1 MKVLAIDTT
10 GQTASAA
17 ILENDVIIAEYSINY
32 KMTHSQTILPMID
45 EISQKIELDLSTVDY
60 IACSCGPG
68 SFTGLRIGAATVKG
82 LALGGNIKVVA
93 VPTLDALAYNIF
105 DTDAIICPIM
115 DARRQQV
122 YTAFYQWREN
132 EFCRLT
138 EYSALPIEEVM
149 QQAKNYQNKII
160 FLGDGVA
167 VHKQLLLKEKNFCFA
182 PSHCNLQRGASV
194 AALAVKL
201 IEKGEIIKGNEL
213 ELIYLRKPQAERE
226 REQKLKGE
234 ALC

>member
-1 MKVLAIDTT
+1 MKILAIDTT

-17 ILENDVIIAEYSINY
+17 LLENDVIVAEYSIHY

-45 EISQKIELDLSTVDY
+45 EINHKIELDLSTVDY

-68 SFTGLRIGAATVKG
+68 SFTGLRIGAATAKG
-82 LALGGNIKVVA
+82 LALGGNIDVVA
-93 VPTLDALAYNIF
+93 VPTLDALAYNVF

-132 EFCRLT
+132 ELNRLT
-138 EYSALPIEEVM
+138 QYSALAIEEVI
-149 QQAKNYQNKII
+149 QQAKSYQNKVI
-160 FLGDGVA
+160 FLGDGVV
-167 VHKQLLLKEKNFCFA
+167 VHKELLLRENNFCFA
-182 PSHCNLQRGASV
+182 PIHSNLQRAASV
-194 AALAVKL
+194 AAFAVKL
-201 IEKGEIIKGNEL
+201 IEKGKVIKGSEL

-226 REQKLKGE
+226 REQKFKE
-234 ALC
+234 AEKC